1 VPQRTYRFRIYP
13 SADEVAALESWA
25 GGSRFVYNAA
35 LEQRR
40 DWWRHFRRE
49 RGRNITWVTQSLE
62 VTEARREIPWLAEI
76 PRSILEYALKDLD
89 KAFGGFYRGGGFPG
103 FRSKA
108 GKIAFRMQPHCCSLT
123 PYNRKWG
130 RLKLSK
136 GLAIKTRITR
146 GLGGQIN
153 SIAIVRE
160 ARGWFAAIQCIV
172 PDIAPLGLTQ
182 AVGIDRGVAANLCM
196 SNGEVCALPT
206 TLAEKQRAKVFAQCR
221 LATRKTGSKRRA
233 KARAI
238 LSRRSAE
245 VASAR
250 RHWLHERSTDIARRF
265 GTVALEKLA
274 TANMTRSG
282 RGKRGLNRS
291 ILNQGWATFAA
302 MLDYKLAERGGVL
315 HFVNPAFTSQ
325 TCSSCGSVDARSR
338 KSQAVFEC
346 VDCGHRAN
354 ADVNAAINIL
364 RRSPAGVE
372 GSGCGPV
379 EARTGEML
387 THLENLAA

>member
-1 VPQRTYRFRIYP
+1 M
-13 SADEVAALESWA
+13 LESWA
-25 GGSRFVYNAA
+25 GASRFVYNAA

-40 DWWRHFRRE
+40 DWWRHFHRE

-62 VTEARREIPWLAEI
+62 VTAARTQIPWLAEI

-89 KAFGGFYRGGGFPG
+89 KAFRGFFKAGGFPR
-103 FRSKA
+103 FRNK
-108 GKIAFRMQPHCCSLT
+108 GGRTAFRMQAQRSSLT

-130 RLKLSK
+130 TLKLSK
-136 GLAIKTRITR
+136 GLAVKVRMTRN
-146 GLGGQIN
+146 LGGPMN
-153 SIAIVRE
+153 SITI
-160 ARGWFAAIQCIV
+160 ARDAKGWSAAIQCEV
-172 PDIAPLGLTQ
+172 PAAPSLGLAD
-182 AVGIDRGVAANLCM
+182 AVGIDRGVAANLCL
-196 SNGEVCALPT
+196 SNGEAHSLPA
-206 TLAEKQRAKVFAQCR
+206 TLTDRHRAKASAQR
-221 LATRKTGSKRRA
+221 KLAARKIGSNRRA
-233 KARAI
+233 KAKAI

-265 GTVALEKLA
+265 GAVSLEKLA

-282 RGKRGLNRS
+282 RGKHGLNRS
-291 ILNQGWATFAA
+291 ILNQGWATFAE
-302 MLDYKLAERGGVL
+302 MLEYKVAERGGQV
-315 HFVNPAFTSQ
+315 HYVNPAYTSQ

-346 VDCGHRAN
+346 VDCGHRAH

-379 EARTGEML
+379 EARTGEMP